1 MMTIAALIAGVTV
14 GIIVGAFMMMLENR
28 AEVEELQARLNASQA
43 RLNASIPKIKVLKA
57 INRNKLSGKKLHQK
71 RKDKSNEYWNGGI
84 DAVYFDLKEDL
95 K

>member
-28 AEVEELQARLNASQA
+28 AEVEELQARLNAS
-43 RLNASIPKIKVLKA
+43 IPKIEVLKA

>member
-28 AEVEELQARLNASQA
+28 AEVEELQARLNAS
-43 RLNASIPKIKVLKA
+43 IPKIEVLKA
-57 INRNKLSGKKLHQK
+57 INRNKLSGKELHQK

>member
-1 MMTIAALIAGVTV
+1 MNLTIAALIAGVTV

-28 AEVEELQARLNASQA
+28 AEVEELQARLNAS
-43 RLNASIPKIKVLKA
+43 IPKIEVLKA
-57 INRNKLSGKKLHQK
+57 INRNKLSEKKLHQK

-95 K
+95 R

>member
-28 AEVEELQARLNASQA
+28 AEVEELQARLNAS
-43 RLNASIPKIKVLKA
+43 IPKIEVLKA

-71 RKDKSNEYWNGGI
+71 RKDKSNEYWNGAI
-84 DAVYFDLKEDL
+84 EAVWFDLKEDL

>member
-1 MMTIAALIAGVTV
+1 MTIAALIAGVTV

-28 AEVEELQARLNASQA
+28 AEVEELQARLNAS
-43 RLNASIPKIKVLKA
+43 IPKIEVLKA